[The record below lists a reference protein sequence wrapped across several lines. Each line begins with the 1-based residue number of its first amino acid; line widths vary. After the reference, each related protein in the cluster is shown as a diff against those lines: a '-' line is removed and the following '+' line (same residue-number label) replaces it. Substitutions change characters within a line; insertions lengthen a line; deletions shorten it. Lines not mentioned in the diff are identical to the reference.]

1 MKKEKSVLK
10 KVKID
15 DHIKTSNTGI
25 SQNQPR
31 KRGRPRKNTESFS
44 NAGKINGPGNTS
56 ISDPI
61 KHSLEENNSHTE
73 LQPEIQPIYDT
84 TEEAKGFLRAPFDIA
99 AGLTGIQ
106 KLALYPHQLD
116 ALAPSFKLV
125 YDKRIAPKLG
135 EDADL
140 IAFAVVASGVIFE
153 KVAVW
158 KEETEKTQKVQ
169 EQKTNQDSSG
179 TPFIPTEHHV

>member
-1 MKKEKSVLK
+1 MKKDKTVLK

-15 DHIKTSNTGI
+15 DHIRASNQGI
-25 SQNQPR
+25 NQNQPR

-44 NAGKINGPGNTS
+44 NTGKIDGPGSSS
-56 ISDPI
+56 ISDTI
-61 KHSLEENNSHTE
+61 NFKSEENNTSTQ
-73 LQPEIQPIYDT
+73 LLPEVQPIYDT

-116 ALAPSFKLV
+116 ALAPSFKIV

-158 KEETEKTQKVQ
+158 REETEKTQKTQ
-169 EQKTNQDSSG
+169 EQKSNQDSAG
-179 TPFIPTEHHV
+179 APYIPTEHHV